1 MSNKNSLPQALALN
15 VEHLT
20 FTRRQQKIETKQ
32 NSKNKGS
39 HLMEYN
45 LYETKNIQLFMIIER
60 YSDLKIRG
68 FKK

>member
-1 MSNKNSLPQALALN
+1 MHKTCPHYSLPQALALN

-39 HLMEYN
+39 HLMERN
-45 LYETKNIQLFMIIER
+45 LYETEIQCFIIIER
-60 YSDLKIRG
+60 YIE
-68 FKK
+68 